1 MTETH
6 PNDDYMRHQLMGDS
20 EALAEHVE
28 GGIVPGYLLTGPDR
42 PDRTRPWSVNCP
54 NCGSPDHR
62 TRAQVGSALDSGP
75 CEDLW
80 HGPINWDSDWAERAF
95 CDCHRPDG
103 LHTLGCEWVERRLRA
118 EGREREIRWLAS
130 NRFHTPENQPP
141 PDVQDYLERIGP
153 GEDLYADEGT
163 TAKNPPWD
171 QFLKQ
176 KQRDLR
182 AAGQSGRSDL
192 SEKISEDGLGAV
204 DCELPGPKPPPDRS
218 FLQFEDRGPTGLGR
232 KRVTDGNGNHVSG
245 PESLSA
251 RTWALIAFYLALLN
265 TALVIPAFAMGL
277 ITLDHIFGH
286 GA

>member
-204 DCELPGPKPPPDRS
+204 DCELGRPERVSVEQEVGVGGVKPDRPD
-218 FLQFEDRGPTGLGR
+218 FR
-232 KRVTDGNGNHVSG
+232 
-245 PESLSA
+245 LSA
-251 RTWALIAFYLALLN
+251 RAWALIAFYLALLN
-265 TALVIPAFAMGL
+265 FALVIPAFAMGL
-277 ITLDHIFGH
+277 ITLDRIFGH